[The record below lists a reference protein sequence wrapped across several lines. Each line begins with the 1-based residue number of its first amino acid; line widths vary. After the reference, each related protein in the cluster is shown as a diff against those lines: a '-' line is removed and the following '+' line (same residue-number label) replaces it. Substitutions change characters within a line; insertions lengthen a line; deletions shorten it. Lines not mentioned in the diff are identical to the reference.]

1 MNELDPTTTT
11 TPNASTYEPAV
22 GLAPVDPILPPPA
35 PRRAGRLR
43 WVVGLAI
50 VAVVIGASA
59 AVAAL
64 ITGRSPAATV
74 LGYVPDKTIVYTE
87 VRLDLP
93 GDQRRSVGAF
103 LSKFPGFADQAALDT
118 KLDEVLDRL
127 IKDATHDDQTYTADI
142 KPWFD
147 GELAFSVGPLPDPT
161 SLTADPVTS
170 LGSVRFLALLSVK
183 DQAGAQAWFDKAF
196 SKAQAKTTT
205 ETYNGATLTLFGTGI
220 SPQAAFAVLDGKV
233 AVAGDVTSVKA
244 AVDSKGSSGFAAEA
258 DPKAALTSADGD
270 HIGFV
275 YLAIK
280 PLVAWS
286 QEVAKSVPGS
296 VSSPINAAM
305 VSFLPDWGAFS
316 LRIEGDAVVLQ
327 ATAPKP
333 ARALGPT
340 EDRTSPVVDHIP
352 AGAVVAAVAH
362 DTGKTLG
369 QTLDLFKS
377 DPSLKPMVDGLEQ
390 ATGVVGGTDAAIGW
404 IGDTAV
410 VINVADGTPE
420 GGLIIVPTDKDAAT
434 RLFTSLRTLIGLG
447 GGQAGVTIR
456 DEPYAGTT
464 ITIVDLRDAAGLA
477 GMAGLGSGAAAIPL
491 PTGRVEIAFAVTD
504 KVVVIGSGPAFVK
517 HVLDTTSATSL
528 ASNDR
533 YKALAGRA
541 GTGSRCSFVDIAA
554 IRGLIEK
561 AVAGADPAALAA
573 YEKDVKPYLAPF
585 DALYASSSVGGD
597 LTSSTIL
604 ITVK

>member
-1 MNELDPTTTT
+1 MNELDPSTTT
-11 TPNASTYEPAV
+11 TPNASTYEPAS
-22 GLAPVDPILPPPA
+22 GLAPVDPVLPPQV
-35 PRRAGRLR
+35 PRRAGRAR
-43 WVVGLAI
+43 WAVGLAI
-50 VAVVIGASA
+50 VALVIGASA
-59 AVAAL
+59 VVASL
-64 ITGRSPAATV
+64 IGASPVATV

-93 GDQRRSVGAF
+93 GDQRRSVGTF

-127 IKDATHDDQTYTADI
+127 IKDATNNEQTYTTDI

-147 GELAFSVGPLPDPT
+147 GELAFSVGPLPDPA
-161 SLTADPVTS
+161 SLTANPKSS
-170 LGSVRFLALLSVK
+170 LASARFLALLSIK

-196 SKAQAKTTT
+196 TKAQAKTTT
-205 ETYNGATLTLFGTGI
+205 ETYNGATLTVFSEGDGL
-220 SPQAAFAVLDGKV
+220 QAAFAVLGGKV
-233 AVAGDVTSVKA
+233 AVAGDVVSVKA
-244 AVDSKGSSGFAAEA
+244 AVDTKGSSGFAAEA
-258 DPKAALTSADGD
+258 DPKAALASADGD
-270 HIGFV
+270 HIGFA

-286 QEVAKSVPGS
+286 QELAKSVPGGVGGS
-296 VSSPINAAM
+296 LGESM
-305 VSFLPDWGAFS
+305 VSFLPDWGAYW

-333 ARALGPT
+333 AKALGPT

-352 AGAVVAAVAH
+352 AGAVVAAVSH
-362 DTGKTLG
+362 DTGKSLR
-369 QTLDLFKS
+369 QILDLYKADPALKS
-377 DPSLKPMVDGLEQ
+377 MIDSIDQAAGL
-390 ATGVVGGTDAAIGW
+390 VGGTDAAIGW
-404 IGDTAV
+404 IGDTAA
-410 VINVADGTPE
+410 VINIADGTPE
-420 GGLIIVPTDKDAAT
+420 GGLIIVPTDKDAAA

-447 GGQAGVTIR
+447 GGQVGATIR

-464 ITIVDLRDAAGLA
+464 ITIVDLGDAAGLA
-477 GMAGLGSGAAAIPL
+477 GMAGLGSGAAIPL
-491 PTGRVEIAFAVTD
+491 PTGHVEIAFAVTD
-504 KVVVIGSGPAFVK
+504 KVVVIGSGPAFVR

-528 ASNDR
+528 AANAR
-533 YKALAGRA
+533 YKALADRA
-541 GTGSRCSFVDIAA
+541 GAGAGSSFVDIAA

-561 AVAGADPAALAA
+561 AVVAAEPASLAA

-585 DALYASSSVGGD
+585 DAMYASGSVGGD